1 MRKQFMAFVFTAFI
15 LSSCAELLQVVQTI
29 DSDRPLTETEVVS
42 GLKEALKVGTDSAA
56 RRLSRI
62 NGYYGDEMIRILL
75 PPEAAVI
82 TENIHR
88 IPGGEKMLQD
98 LIIRINRSAEDAA
111 KEVTPI
117 FVNAITRMTIRDG
130 FNILKGD
137 KNAATQYLKANTYEQ
152 LRNLYQPKIKTSLD
166 KALVAGISTNESW
179 ETLTSQWNRLAGSMA
194 GQIAGLNKVEV
205 ELESYLTQRALD
217 GLFVKLALEENKIRT
232 DPMAR
237 VNDILKRVFGSK
249 EAAN

>member
-1 MRKQFMAFVFTAFI
+1 MALAFTAFI

-152 LRNLYQPKIKTSLD
+152 LKNLYQPKIKTSLD

-217 GLFVKLALEENKIRT
+217 GLFVKLALEESKIRT

>member
-1 MRKQFMAFVFTAFI
+1 MRKQFMAFIFTAFI

>member
-249 EAAN
+249 EATT

>member
-1 MRKQFMAFVFTAFI
+1 MRKQFMALVFTAFI

-152 LRNLYQPKIKTSLD
+152 LKNLYQPKIKTSLD

-217 GLFVKLALEENKIRT
+217 GLFVKLALEESKIRT

>member
-1 MRKQFMAFVFTAFI
+1 MRKQFMALAFTAFI

-152 LRNLYQPKIKTSLD
+152 LKNLYQPKIKTSLD

-217 GLFVKLALEENKIRT
+217 GLFVKLALEESKIRT

>member
-1 MRKQFMAFVFTAFI
+1 MALVFTAFI

-152 LRNLYQPKIKTSLD
+152 LKNLYQPKIKTSLD

-217 GLFVKLALEENKIRT
+217 GLFVKLALEESKIRT